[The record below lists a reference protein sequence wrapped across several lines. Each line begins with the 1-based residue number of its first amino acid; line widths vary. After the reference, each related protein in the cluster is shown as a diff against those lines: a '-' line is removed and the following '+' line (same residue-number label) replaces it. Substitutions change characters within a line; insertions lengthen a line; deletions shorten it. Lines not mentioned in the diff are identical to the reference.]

1 MELVAIGK
9 DGASHFQLLQNA
21 LRHEAKR
28 RVPEMVKIAQSRS
41 APGVNKTNHRMALG
55 HLSVTERPIALPL
68 TVRPGSFPWTLTPST
83 TVAALRC

>member
-55 HLSVTERPIALPL
+55 HLSVTERPIALPPRKGGAY
-68 TVRPGSFPWTLTPST
+68 VST
-83 TVAALRC
+83 TRASANNPKP